1 MRRALRLRSLP
12 RLAVIAG
19 LAAALSHSSARGG
32 DSRQWVQFVDGG
44 LEARAITQD
53 AACPKATVD
62 GTGAAMTIRARPDED
77 FPILVCALRLPRNV
91 KEATIDG
98 RPLPLPPARVNRIV
112 LFGDTGCRI
121 HPLLAQ
127 DCNSIKAWPFRLGA
141 DMAAEQAPDL
151 VIHLGDLH
159 YREAPCPITRKGCAG
174 SPYGDKWPAWSADF
188 FSPAEALLNAAPWI
202 FVRGNHESCGR
213 SAKGWR
219 RLVDAFPFNAGE
231 CQPNNPPFTV
241 DLGGLTLLVLDVTQ
255 ADDRIA
261 NLQEAEFYKKQI
273 ERAASIEGPVWFA
286 FHKPIFTSIRMSGI
300 ATEGDNKTL
309 VEAAR
314 HSIPANAQA
323 ILSGH
328 LHTFQVASYVQDY
341 PAQIV
346 AGHGGNLDPSAPAK
360 FDGLVINGVA
370 VEVGRSAPAVF
381 GFAVMERGDG
391 EWLITNYDVRGT
403 PLARCHLKA
412 RKLAYDEA
420 IGSSR

>member
-1 MRRALRLRSLP
+1 MEPIVQRIKRPAGIGAMALASL
-12 RLAVIAG
+12 LCCETAHA
-19 LAAALSHSSARGG
+19 G
-32 DSRQWVQFVDGG
+32 DSYQWAQFVADG
-44 LEARAITQD
+44 LEARAITHEPT
-53 AACPKATVD
+53 CPKATLD
-62 GTGAAMTIRARPDED
+62 GRDAAMSVRARPDGD
-77 FPILVCALRLPRNV
+77 FPILVCALPLPRTAKDARIN
-91 KEATIDG
+91 G
-98 RPLPLPPARVNRIV
+98 RPRPLPPPRVNKIV

-121 HPLLAQ
+121 HALIAQ

-159 YREAPCPITRKGCAG
+159 YRETACPATRKGCAG
-174 SPYGDKWPAWSADF
+174 SPYGDNWASWSADF
-188 FSPAEALLNAAPWI
+188 FSPAEALLDAAPWI
-202 FVRGNHESCGR
+202 FARGNHESCER

-219 RLVDAFPFNAGE
+219 RMVDAFPFNAGE
-231 CQPNNPPFTV
+231 CQPNDTPFTV
-241 DLGGLTLLVLDVTQ
+241 DLGGLMLVVLDVTE

-261 NLQEAEFYKKQI
+261 NLKEAEFYKTQL
-273 ERAASIEGPVWFA
+273 AAAAAIEGPVWFV

-314 HSIPANAQA
+314 NSISPNVQA

-346 AGHGGNLDPSAPAK
+346 SGHGGNLDRSAPK
-360 FDGLVINGVA
+360 IFDGLVINGVT
-370 VEVGRSAPAVF
+370 VDVGRSTPAVF
-381 GFAVMERGDG
+381 GFAVMERGAD

-412 RKLAYDEA
+412 RKLACDEA
-420 IGSSR
+420 IGSVR